1 MKEIDVSREAKRI
14 AFFLK
19 ETFER
24 AGFSQAVIGVS
35 GGVDSAVSLAL
46 TVKALGENN
55 VFPILMP
62 YGVLNTQGVLD
73 AMEAIDQLHIP
84 LTHVVRIDIKP
95 AVDVIVGKEMLG
107 MDNVRKGNIMAR
119 VRMIY
124 LFDQAKKRNALVV
137 GTENKTEHVL
147 GYFTRYGDS
156 ASDIEPFAHLYKT
169 QVVELAKHLQIPQS
183 ILEKPPTAGLWPEQT
198 DEKDFGFSY
207 KDADHIL
214 SLLYDEKK
222 TIEEV
227 VGVGFDRTL
236 VEKIQTRVSKNSF
249 KHTTPYKISPSP
261 LVVLID
267 SSTGGEL
274 KDNVG

>member
-1 MKEIDVSREAKRI
+1 M
-14 AFFLK
+14 
-19 ETFER
+19 
-24 AGFSQAVIGVS
+24 
-35 GGVDSAVSLAL
+35 
-46 TVKALGENN
+46 
-55 VFPILMP
+55 
-62 YGVLNTQGVLD
+62 
-73 AMEAIDQLHIP
+73 
-84 LTHVVRIDIKP
+84 
-95 AVDVIVGKEMLG
+95 
-107 MDNVRKGNIMAR
+107 
-119 VRMIY
+119 
-124 LFDQAKKRNALVV
+124 
-137 GTENKTEHVL
+137 L